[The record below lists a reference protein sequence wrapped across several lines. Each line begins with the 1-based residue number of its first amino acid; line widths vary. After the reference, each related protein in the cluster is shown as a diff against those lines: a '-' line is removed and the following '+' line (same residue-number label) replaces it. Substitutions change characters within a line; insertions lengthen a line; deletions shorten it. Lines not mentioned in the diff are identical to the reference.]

1 MTQLYCKDQG
11 DSIQWS
17 PGEKT
22 LDAPLAVELRG
33 LVKQFGSVM
42 ANDHVD
48 FSVRQGEIHALLG
61 ENGAG
66 KSTVM
71 CMLSGVYRPTSGDI
85 LIHGEPA
92 KIHSPKDAVKLGIG
106 MVFQNFRLVPTLTAA
121 ENIVLGET
129 SSLWRTRGWMTR
141 KTAEIEALAQHV
153 GLPFVASRP
162 VWQLSVG
169 EQQRVEIVKT
179 LYRGANLVI
188 LDEPTSVLTPGE
200 ADQLFSTL
208 RQLKDEGKTV
218 ILTTHK
224 LKEVM
229 AIADR
234 ISVMRKGKMVATL
247 DKGATDEREVA
258 RLMVGQDRQ
267 EPRTRSARQPG
278 AAVLTL
284 DKLTVTADHG
294 RHALDELSFSVHE
307 GEIVGIAGVAG
318 NGQKELAEVLAG
330 LRTWSSGTLS
340 FRDTAWK
347 TASVRHSIASGIAH
361 IPENRMKS
369 GLAGS
374 LGTVDN
380 LLVKSYRTRERSR
393 WGFLRSALNRL
404 WSQKLVEQFDVKTA
418 HIDAPVHQMSGGNQ
432 QKLLFAREIHQQPH
446 LMVAVHPTQGLDVGA
461 TDGVH
466 NLLMNLRDEGRSV
479 LLISEDLDEL
489 LLLSDRII
497 VLFAGKVMGEVTH
510 DNADREHLGL
520 WMAGVAVPGEVS

>member
-1 MTQLYCKDQG
+1 ME
-11 DSIQWS
+11 
-17 PGEKT
+17 P
-22 LDAPLAVELRG
+22 APAVELKG
-33 LVKQFGSVM
+33 LVKQFGTVL

-48 FSVRQGEIHALLG
+48 FSVRKGEIHALLG

-71 CMLSGVYRPTSGDI
+71 CMLSGVYR
-85 LIHGEPA
+85 
-92 KIHSPKDAVKLGIG
+92 
-106 MVFQNFRLVPTLTAA
+106 
-121 ENIVLGET
+121 
-129 SSLWRTRGWMTR
+129 
-141 KTAEIEALAQHV
+141 LAQSV
-153 GLPFVASRP
+153 GLPFAAARP

-179 LYRGANLVI
+179 LYRGAELII

-200 ADQLFSTL
+200 ADQLFATL
-208 RQLKDEGKTV
+208 QQLKSQGKTV

-229 AIADR
+229 AVADR
-234 ISVMRKGKMVATL
+234 ISVMRKGKMLATL
-247 DKGATDEREVA
+247 DKSGTDERAVA

-267 EPRTRSARQPG
+267 EPRPRSRRDRG
-278 AAVLTL
+278 APVLTL
-284 DKLTVTADHG
+284 DRLTVTADHG
-294 RHALDELSFSVHE
+294 RHALDAVSFAVHE

-330 LRTWSSGTLS
+330 LRSWSAGTLS
-340 FRDTAWK
+340 FRDVTWK
-347 TASVRHSIASGIAH
+347 SASVRHSITSGIAH

-374 LGTVDN
+374 LGSVDN
-380 LLVKSYRTRERSR
+380 LLVKSYRTKQRSR
-393 WGFLRSALNRL
+393 WGFLRTAINRL

-418 HIDAPVHQMSGGNQ
+418 HLDAPVHQMSGGNQ

-497 VLFAGKVMGEVTH
+497 VLFAGKVMGEVAH
-510 DNADREHLGL
+510 EQADREHLGL
-520 WMAGVAVPGEVS
+520 WMAGVAGEAL